1 MATLGTALHIATGA
15 LNADQAALSVVSNN
29 VANANTPGYTR
40 QVATFEENDPVTING
55 QQYGSG
61 ASMVGGQS
69 QRDVV
74 LQQALRQ
81 QEQWAS
87 ASGARLTALQHVESI
102 FSQATSAA
110 SGSSGIGIGQDMSE
124 FFDAMSSLESSP
136 ASTALR
142 QQVITTATNLAADFQ
157 AASSQLAGQQV
168 SLDQQTG
175 SLVVQVNRLTQSLAQ
190 LNTEIE
196 TSSPNFDAGVL
207 EDQRQQDLEQLS
219 TLIGI
224 HQIQTEN
231 NGIEITTSSGALLMG
246 GGQSYLLSTAMVSGE
261 LHIYDSGGNDITSTL
276 AGGGGQIGGLLTV
289 RGQDIP
295 QMQSALDTLAF
306 DFGTAVNAQNQA
318 GSDAN
323 GNPGVAIFN
332 LPPTASG
339 AAAGISVAITDPA
352 LVAAAASGAG
362 SSDDTNLLA
371 MAGLQDQGIIAGN
384 TPSSYYSDFVTTLG
398 SLVSGVS
405 TQNAAQEAAV
415 SQMRS
420 QVNSLSSVN
429 LNEEAAALET
439 FEQAYQSASKIF
451 TIINTV
457 TAAALN
463 LGVQTAYSG

>member
-1 MATLGTALHIATGA
+1 
-15 LNADQAALSVVSNN
+15 
-29 VANANTPGYTR
+29 
-40 QVATFEENDPVTING
+40 
-55 QQYGSG
+55 
-61 ASMVGGQS
+61 
-69 QRDVV
+69 
-74 LQQALRQ
+74 
-81 QEQWAS
+81 
-87 ASGARLTALQHVESI
+87 
-102 FSQATSAA
+102 
-110 SGSSGIGIGQDMSE
+110 
-124 FFDAMSSLESSP
+124 
-136 ASTALR
+136 
-142 QQVITTATNLAADFQ
+142 
-157 AASSQLAGQQV
+157 
-168 SLDQQTG
+168 
-175 SLVVQVNRLTQSLAQ
+175 
-190 LNTEIE
+190 
-196 TSSPNFDAGVL
+196 
-207 EDQRQQDLEQLS
+207 
-219 TLIGI
+219 
-224 HQIQTEN
+224 
-231 NGIEITTSSGALLMG
+231 
-246 GGQSYLLSTAMVSGE
+246 MVSGS

-289 RGQDIP
+289 RNQDIP
-295 QMQSALDTLAF
+295 QMQSALDTLAY
-306 DFGTAVNAQNQA
+306 DLGTAVNAQNQA

-332 LPPTASG
+332 LPGGVAG

-352 LVAAAASGAG
+352 LVAAAAVGAG

-415 SQMRS
+415 SQMRN

-463 LGVQTAYSG
+463 LGVETAYSG

>member
-61 ASMVGGQS
+61 ASMVGGES

-87 ASGARLTALQHVESI
+87 ASGSRLTALQQVESI
-102 FSQATSAA
+102 FSLATSAA
-110 SGSSGIGIGQDMSE
+110 SGSPGIGIGQDMSE

-175 SLVVQVNRLTQSLAQ
+175 SLIVQVNRLTESLAQ

-196 TSSPNFDAGVL
+196 SSSPNSDAGVL

-219 TLIGI
+219 NLIGI

-246 GGQSYLLSTAMVSGE
+246 GGQSYPL
-261 LHIYDSGGNDITSTL
+261 
-276 AGGGGQIGGLLTV
+276 
-289 RGQDIP
+289 
-295 QMQSALDTLAF
+295 
-306 DFGTAVNAQNQA
+306 
-318 GSDAN
+318 
-323 GNPGVAIFN
+323 
-332 LPPTASG
+332 
-339 AAAGISVAITDPA
+339 
-352 LVAAAASGAG
+352 
-362 SSDDTNLLA
+362 
-371 MAGLQDQGIIAGN
+371 
-384 TPSSYYSDFVTTLG
+384 
-398 SLVSGVS
+398 
-405 TQNAAQEAAV
+405 
-415 SQMRS
+415 
-420 QVNSLSSVN
+420 
-429 LNEEAAALET
+429 
-439 FEQAYQSASKIF
+439 
-451 TIINTV
+451 
-457 TAAALN
+457 
-463 LGVQTAYSG
+463 

>member
-1 MATLGTALHIATGA
+1 
-15 LNADQAALSVVSNN
+15 
-29 VANANTPGYTR
+29 
-40 QVATFEENDPVTING
+40 
-55 QQYGSG
+55 
-61 ASMVGGQS
+61 
-69 QRDVV
+69 
-74 LQQALRQ
+74 
-81 QEQWAS
+81 
-87 ASGARLTALQHVESI
+87 
-102 FSQATSAA
+102 
-110 SGSSGIGIGQDMSE
+110 
-124 FFDAMSSLESSP
+124 
-136 ASTALR
+136 
-142 QQVITTATNLAADFQ
+142 
-157 AASSQLAGQQV
+157 

-175 SLVVQVNRLTQSLAQ
+175 SLIVQVNRLTESLAQ

-196 TSSPNFDAGVL
+196 TSSPNSDAGVL

-219 TLIGI
+219 NLIGI

-246 GGQSYLLSTAMVSGE
+246 GGQSYPLSTAMVSGS

-289 RGQDIP
+289 RNQDIP

-306 DFGTAVNAQNQA
+306 DLGTAVNAQNQA

-332 LPPTASG
+332 LPPTATG

-405 TQNAAQEAAV
+405 TRNAAQEAAV
-415 SQMRS
+415 SQMRN

-451 TIINTV
+451 TILDTV
-457 TAAALN
+457 SAAALN